1 MVAWR
6 SLMPDGRGRRKV
18 LVVNDEWNSAIVRT
32 ARRRLEDEGWSTHV
46 IAPESGRL
54 TADEFEAEALYAVE
68 VERPDGV
75 LLDVRFGEYGDERF
89 KGLDILRKIVE
100 RYPKLPV
107 LMFTQYAQGPD
118 RETAIRG
125 TLKWDAPVDF
135 IDKLADTE
143 EVVLR
148 LRHLFGTTPE
158 IIEIG
163 GRISL
168 HSQARA
174 VYVSDGDESKHVRE
188 ISGMRFEI
196 LRELATMWYRSPG
209 ELVPFSK
216 LEHSSED
223 ADARPILRVRIRD
236 IKDSMGDALG
246 VRFEAGD
253 FIVSVR
259 NQGYRLV
266 PPKA

>member
-1 MVAWR
+1 M
-6 SLMPDGRGRRKV
+6 LDGKDRRKV
-18 LVVNDEWNSAIVRT
+18 LVVDDEWNSAIVRT
-32 ARRRLEDEGWSTHV
+32 VRRRLEDEGWSTHV
-46 IAPESGRL
+46 VAPESGRL

-75 LLDVRFGEYGDERF
+75 LLDVRFGEYGEERF
-89 KGLDILRKIVE
+89 KGLDILRRIVE

-158 IIEIG
+158 IIEVS

-168 HSQARA
+168 DTRAR
-174 VYVSDGDESKHVRE
+174 VVNVIDGDVSRHVRE
-188 ISGMRFEI
+188 ISGMKFEV
-196 LRELATMWYRSPG
+196 LRELATTWYRSPG
-209 ELVPFSK
+209 ELVPFFK

-223 ADARPILRVRIRD
+223 ADARPILRVRIRE
-236 IKDSMGDALG
+236 IKDTIGGALG
-246 VRFEAGD
+246 VRFGAGD
-253 FIVSVR
+253 FIISVR
-259 NQGYRLV
+259 NQGYRLI
-266 PPKA
+266 PPRV